1 MHRSVGVNDRV
12 MDAADGI
19 IFFRFPLLLIT
30 ELDIAVIVSNIGFLV
45 PLFSSGSISSY
56 GLSTE
61 DVGIDWEST
70 GTKNNDISYE

>member
-45 PLFSSGSISSY
+45 PLFSSGSISY
-56 GLSTE
+56 GFCTE

>member
-1 MHRSVGVNDRV
+1 VGVNDRV

-56 GLSTE
+56 GFCTE